1 MPESTDFQQILREA
15 GLKVTPQRIAVLEAI
30 YKLDKHPT
38 SEEISNYVKIHH
50 PNVAIGT
57 VYNILEL
64 YVKKG
69 IATRVKTDRG
79 AMLYDAVAEKHHH
92 LYCNE
97 SEKIEDYYD
106 KELDEL
112 LEGYFRNKKIRGFE
126 IDDIKLQLVGRF
138 KRKNSQS

>member
-1 MPESTDFQQILREA
+1 MSESTNYQLILWEA
-15 GLKVTPQRIAVLEAI
+15 KLKVTPQRIAVLEAI
-30 YKLDKHPT
+30 YKLEKHPT
-38 SEEISNYVKIHH
+38 SEAISNYVRIHH
-50 PNVAIGT
+50 PNIALGT

-69 IATRVKTDRG
+69 IVTRVKTDRG
-79 AMLYDAVAEKHHH
+79 AMLYDAVSEKHHH

-97 SEKIEDYYD
+97 SDKVEDYYD
-106 KELDEL
+106 KELDQL

-138 KRKNSQS
+138 KQNNSQS